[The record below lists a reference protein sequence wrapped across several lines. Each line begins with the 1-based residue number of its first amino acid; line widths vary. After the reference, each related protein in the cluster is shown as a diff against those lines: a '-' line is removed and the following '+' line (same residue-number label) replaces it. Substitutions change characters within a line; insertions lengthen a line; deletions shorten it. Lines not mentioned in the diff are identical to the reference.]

1 MILRISDRPALCKLR
16 CRFRDAWRL
25 IPVFVLL
32 ALLSLSGRLASQPL
46 LVEDFDYTN
55 GTAITANGWTAHSAG
70 GTNAILVTNPSTTCS
85 YPGYLSSG
93 VGGEVTFVAS
103 GEDDNRAF
111 SAQTSGTIYFGF
123 LVNISAATTG
133 GDYFFH
139 FGATTLG
146 TNYRGRVFAKRDASN
161 NLAFGISN
169 STSTA
174 TYSGFVYALNTT
186 YLIVLK
192 HEIVS
197 GTGNDVS
204 SIYINPPLNA
214 PIPAT
219 GWLVAADASG
229 DLADVGRVAIRQAAP
244 AGKLDGIRVSTT
256 WSDIVGAPNTPT
268 LSVDPSTL
276 SGLHY
281 VEGQGPSTSLSYL
294 LSGINLTPASDNIAI
309 TTPADYEVSLDDN
322 TFGTGVSVPYS
333 SGTLAETPVYV
344 RLKSG
349 LTLGSY
355 NGELVSNIGGGATTV
370 DVTCNGAV
378 VLPEPSNYPTNF
390 TVSVNGQLSLTL
402 TWTDAAGT
410 TPPTGYIIKGL
421 VDAVNFV
428 APVDH
433 VAEADAL
440 LVKNVAQGVQTAI
453 FTGLDPNTNYVFQIW
468 PYTNSGLYIDYKTDG
483 TVPLTNGWTDFMD
496 FLATANGNWN
506 SPATWSVSLPNGG
519 GWTPATT
526 EIPIYKTSD
535 VYISDNFTVIYPPSY
550 NSGKVKTLRVYGTGT
565 LKANSS
571 TGSCYLYVYG
581 DIMVDGVIG
590 GPTDVLGLDIEGS
603 NCNVYGSNSLVVS
616 RIAKYTTHSATTNLV
631 LVRPLTLTYSH
642 ATNPA
647 LWNQNPAT
655 TTFNI
660 LVVDHAPVTIN
671 NANVDLNGC
680 NFYLNYPSSAI
691 LKSVSGSGTMTS
703 YVTIPSWTDDAHGWH
718 LLSSPMTSQS
728 VSPAFTDAV
737 PANYDFF
744 AWDEVNDMWLNQK
757 VAGNNITSFVPG
769 RGYLAAYQNTP
780 GRNFTGQV
788 TTTDVT
794 VNNLTMSGGTYS
806 GWNLL
811 GNPYNSSLKWNDGT
825 IWTVPATIAA
835 TAKVWNEPTAA
846 YVDIDPGENIPAFN
860 GFMVQVLSGS
870 PASLTIPVAARV
882 HDFLSIYKDVPGNLK
897 LVAYDR
903 TGNTAQE
910 CVIGANDQAT
920 GGYDRD
926 FDSRFLAGYAPKF
939 YALAGGEMLSTH
951 IVPALNTASAI
962 DLGFEKNGQTEFSIG
977 LENAIP
983 GLTVYLTDKKTGITT
998 ELKDGVEYSFIS
1010 QEGDEPNRFLLH
1022 FSPLSIEDPGN
1033 VNPFEVYSTGDQ
1045 IRILSHAEGESELY
1059 VTNLVGQVVLAGR
1072 AGEGMTTVN
1081 AASLTNGVYLVNLA
1095 SSKGIVSHKVII
1107 NK

>member
-378 VLPEPSNYPTNF
+378 VLAEPTNYPTNF
-390 TVSVNGQLSLTL
+390 TVSVHGQLSLTL

-550 NSGKVKTLRVYGTGT
+550 NAGKVKTLRVYGTGT

-870 PASLTIPVAARV
+870 PVSLTIPVAARV

-1010 QEGDEPNRFLLH
+1010 LEGDEPNRFLLH